1 MLAII
6 FGLILNCA
14 GQTAAPPSGAND
26 APDRSRGVTLRAEL
40 GEAIVDGNY
49 GFSIRPP
56 ADWVV
61 TRRRE
66 FDGRGT
72 VLLRMIAPLETPDP
86 LTITVEHMVSARS
99 VSLPDRVRQAADAIA
114 LEFPDHKMTREAI
127 TETEGRA
134 TGTFLVEYRIENQA
148 RFRIQTLVE
157 IAPRNFLLFR
167 LDAAASDR
175 PVLEPIY
182 RMVIG
187 SLKLLGTP
195 LSDESLRAALA
206 AGSEWLAGITADR
219 MRSSLVPAQYFV
231 FEVADR
237 PVGLLEVYESVCR
250 RKVGTSRVSGVEIF
264 EQSWMFDSPK
274 LARRMQ
280 SSAFLSDDLEIEKWQ
295 GSATSWMAADGDEP
309 EQFEHGY
316 EEALRDHDALV
327 SGQSRSFSEA
337 VQQNPAFQVPKTYIS
352 RALMR
357 LLPRLAKDIRKPR
370 MMAFVS
376 FDHERVGLVVQ
387 VFDFKGPAAL
397 PGDST
402 DRKAYRV
409 EVREGIMAEPT
420 ELYFDDDGKLL
431 LLRSRAFSMRPSDLE
446 ELKRLF
452 DRQVA
457 AGDEAIQRM
466 ERLYQ
471 QSETRF
477 IRRR

>member
-1 MLAII
+1 MLAIVC
-6 FGLILNCA
+6 GLILNFI
-14 GQTAAPPSGAND
+14 GQSAAQPSGPDD
-26 APDRSRGVTLRAEL
+26 APDKSRGVTLRAEL
-40 GEAIVDGNY
+40 GEAVIDGSY
-49 GFSIRPP
+49 GLSIRPP
-56 ADWVV
+56 MDWVV
-61 TRRRE
+61 ARRRE

-72 VLLRMIAPLETPDP
+72 VLLRMIAPVETPDP
-86 LTITVEHMVSARS
+86 PAITVEHLVSARG
-99 VSLPDRVRQAADAIA
+99 VSLPDRMRQAADAIA
-114 LEFPDHKMTREAI
+114 LEYPDHKMTRDAI
-127 TETEGRA
+127 AEMDGRPS
-134 TGTFLVEYRIENQA
+134 GTLLVEYRLESRP
-148 RFRIQTLVE
+148 RFRMQTLVE

-167 LDAAASDR
+167 LDVAASDR

-187 SLKLLGTP
+187 SVRLLGTP
-195 LSDESLRAALA
+195 LSDESLKAALA
-206 AGSEWLAGITADR
+206 AGSEWLAGITGDR
-219 MRSSLVPAQYFV
+219 LRSSIVPAQFFV
-231 FEVADR
+231 FEVAER

-264 EQSWMFDSPK
+264 EQSWMFDSPR

-280 SSAFLSDDLEIEKWQ
+280 SSAFLGDDMEIEKWQ

-316 EEALRDHDALV
+316 EEALRDHDVLV

-357 LLPRLAKDIRKPR
+357 LLPRLVKDMKKPR

-387 VFDFKGPAAL
+387 VFDFKGPATL

-431 LLRSRAFSMRPSDLE
+431 LLRSRTLSMRPSDLA

-452 DRQVA
+452 ERQVA